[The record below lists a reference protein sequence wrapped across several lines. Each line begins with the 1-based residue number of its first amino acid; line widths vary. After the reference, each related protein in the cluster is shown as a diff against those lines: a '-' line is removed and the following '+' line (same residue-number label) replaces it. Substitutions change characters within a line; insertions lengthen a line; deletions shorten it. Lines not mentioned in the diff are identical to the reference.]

1 MEGNKISSDEFK
13 IYSGQISYYQE
24 KDPVRG
30 IEDSR
35 SIYLNK
41 EIVVARSKEHSEEL
55 ILEYHRV
62 HFGTIKHTVC
72 NMDEIPRDSEVSLR
86 RELAILGKISHV
98 ILPHELEHLVA
109 NLDLPNTL
117 SQGFYIC
124 REPVAA

>member
-35 SIYLNK
+35 HIYRNK
-41 EIVVARSKEHSEEL
+41 EIVVAQSREHADEL
-55 ILEYHRV
+55 ILEYHRF
-62 HFGTIKHTVC
+62 HFRTINHRVC
-72 NMDEIPRDSEVSLR
+72 NMGEVPRDSEVSLK

-109 NLDLPNTL
+109 DLDLPHTL

-124 REPVAA
+124 RELVAA